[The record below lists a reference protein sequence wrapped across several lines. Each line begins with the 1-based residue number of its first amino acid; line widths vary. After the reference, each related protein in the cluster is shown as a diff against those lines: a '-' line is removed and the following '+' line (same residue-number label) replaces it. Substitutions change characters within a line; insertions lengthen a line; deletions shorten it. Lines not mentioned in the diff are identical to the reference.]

1 MKAIIFDCD
10 GVLADTERDGHR
22 VAFNK
27 AFAQKGYAIEWSVE
41 LYGKLLEISGGKER
55 MIHYFD
61 SYGWPSNLDCR
72 QTSVADPVRGPKG
85 KGSNGADKDALI
97 KELHKLK
104 TDIFIQ
110 IIESGELPLRPG
122 IARLIDEAIAADVTL
137 AICSTSHERAV
148 NLVAE
153 KLLGSERKTRFSAI
167 LAGDV
172 VSKKK
177 PDPEIYNL
185 ASERL
190 SLEPSKC
197 VVIEDSRNGLLAAKA
212 AGMYCVVTTNGY
224 TKEEDFTEADL
235 IVSEL
240 GDHPNVQ
247 VNLETIRNL
256 DCRQTSITE
265 KS

>member
-1 MKAIIFDCD
+1 MRAIIFDCD

-27 AFAQKGYAIEWSVE
+27 AFEKKGCEVEWGVE
-41 LYGKLLEISGGKER
+41 LYGKLLEVSGGKER
-55 MIHYFD
+55 MRYYFD
-61 SYGWPSNLDCR
+61 SHGWPGDLE
-72 QTSVADPVRGPKG
+72 
-85 KGSNGADKDALI
+85 DKDAFI

-104 TDIFIQ
+104 TDFFMQ

-122 IARLIDEAIAADVTL
+122 VARLVDEAIAADVTL

-153 KLLGSERKTRFSAI
+153 KLLGPKRKARFSAI

-190 SLEPSKC
+190 RLEPSEC
-197 VVIEDSRNGLLAAKA
+197 VVIEDNRNGLLAAKA
-212 AGMYCVVTTNGY
+212 AGMYCVITTNGY
-224 TKEEDFTEADL
+224 TKDEDFTEADL
-235 IVSEL
+235 VVSEL
-240 GDHPNVQ
+240 GDPPNVQ
-247 VNLETIRNL
+247 VTLEAIRNL
-256 DCRQTSITE
+256 VGKRCRS
-265 KS
+265 K

>member
-10 GVLADTERDGHR
+10 GVLVDTERDGHR

-61 SYGWPSNLDCR
+61 SYGWPSNA
-72 QTSVADPVRGPKG
+72 T
-85 KGSNGADKDALI
+85 DKDALI

-197 VVIEDSRNGLLAAKA
+197 VVIEDNRNGLLAAKA
-212 AGMYCVVTTNGY
+212 AGMYCVITTNGY
-224 TKEEDFTEADL
+224 TKEDDFTEADL

-256 DCRQTSITE
+256 SAAADITE
-265 KS
+265 TGPDEMRIIR